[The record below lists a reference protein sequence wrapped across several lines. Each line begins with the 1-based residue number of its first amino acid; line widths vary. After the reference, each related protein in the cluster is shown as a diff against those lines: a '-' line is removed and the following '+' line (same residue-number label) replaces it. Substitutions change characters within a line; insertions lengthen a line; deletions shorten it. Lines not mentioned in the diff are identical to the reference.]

1 MKKLLTFCLLV
12 VSVITLSACGD
23 SNKKEE
29 VHYADKDFLNSFVV
43 GLQKRWDYVESDQ
56 GKKDSDD
63 KYSDYIVKANEYE
76 LNSLKNYKD
85 EKFKDSKLQ
94 EKAIAYINAINK
106 NIDTAKKYTG
116 FDLLEKSE
124 ASHSERTVILTEI
137 IKEYKPKFDE
147 KYQKYADDLMKK
159 DKEYYVEMELGYE
172 TDTYDAE
179 GKKTRIYDGIIEYD
193 EQNVRDVINSF
204 VGIQDQIPPMYSAL
218 KVNGKK
224 MYEMA
229 REGIEIERKPR
240 RVEIYSI
247 RDITIK
253 GKMITFYVEVS
264 SGTYIRSL
272 VRDIGEKLSFWATMT
287 KLIRTKIDKFS
298 LENTFLFEEI
308 EKLDNKEELIIDIES
323 LFDYEHIIL
332 SKNELL
338 KLSNG
343 MTTILEL
350 SKHTISNAEDL
361 TNKKLKVYSSNNEFV
376 GIANILKF
384 DESNMYI
391 KRDKYFVLNPNIST

>member
-1 MKKLLTFCLLV
+1 MKKDGIILL
-12 VSVITLSACGD
+12 
-23 SNKKEE
+23 NKVKGIS
-29 VHYADKDFLNSFVV
+29 SF
-43 GLQKRWDYVESDQ
+43 
-56 GKKDSDD
+56 
-63 KYSDYIVKANEYE
+63 
-76 LNSLKNYKD
+76 
-85 EKFKDSKLQ
+85 
-94 EKAIAYINAINK
+94 KAINQIK
-106 NIDTAKKYTG
+106 WNIG
-116 FDLLEKSE
+116 
-124 ASHSERTVILTEI
+124 ASKIGHAGTLDPMAEGLMVVMVNSAT
-137 IKEYKPKFDE
+137 KFS
-147 KYQKYADDLMKK
+147 DDLMKK

-179 GKKTRIYDGIIEYD
+179 GKKTKIYDGIIEYD

-218 KVNGKK
+218 KVNGRK

-272 VRDIGEKLSFWATMT
+272 VRDIGEKLSFWATMK

-323 LFDYEHIIL
+323 LFDYEQITL

-350 SKHTISNAEDL
+350 SKYGISNVGDL
-361 TNKKLKVYSSNNEFV
+361 TNKKLKVYSSNNKFV
-376 GIANILKF
+376 GIANILKC

>member
-1 MKKLLTFCLLV
+1 MKKDGIILL
-12 VSVITLSACGD
+12 
-23 SNKKEE
+23 NKVKGIS
-29 VHYADKDFLNSFVV
+29 SF
-43 GLQKRWDYVESDQ
+43 
-56 GKKDSDD
+56 
-63 KYSDYIVKANEYE
+63 
-76 LNSLKNYKD
+76 
-85 EKFKDSKLQ
+85 
-94 EKAIAYINAINK
+94 KAINQIK
-106 NIDTAKKYTG
+106 WNIG
-116 FDLLEKSE
+116 
-124 ASHSERTVILTEI
+124 ASKIGHAGTLDPMAEGLMVVMVNSAT
-137 IKEYKPKFDE
+137 KFS
-147 KYQKYADDLMKK
+147 DDLMKK

-179 GKKTRIYDGIIEYD
+179 GKKTKIYDGIIEYD

-204 VGIQDQIPPMYSAL
+204 IGIQDQIPPMYSAL

-253 GKMITFYVEVS
+253 GQMITFYVEVS

-287 KLIRTKIDKFS
+287 KLIRTKIDKYS

-323 LFDYEHIIL
+323 LFDYEHITL

-350 SKHTISNAEDL
+350 SKYGISNAGDL

>member
-1 MKKLLTFCLLV
+1 MKKDGIILL
-12 VSVITLSACGD
+12 
-23 SNKKEE
+23 NKVKGIS
-29 VHYADKDFLNSFVV
+29 SF
-43 GLQKRWDYVESDQ
+43 
-56 GKKDSDD
+56 
-63 KYSDYIVKANEYE
+63 
-76 LNSLKNYKD
+76 
-85 EKFKDSKLQ
+85 
-94 EKAIAYINAINK
+94 KAINQIK
-106 NIDTAKKYTG
+106 WNIG
-116 FDLLEKSE
+116 
-124 ASHSERTVILTEI
+124 ASKIGHAGTLDPMAEGLMVVMVNSAT
-137 IKEYKPKFDE
+137 KFS
-147 KYQKYADDLMKK
+147 DDLMKK

-204 VGIQDQIPPMYSAL
+204 IGIQDQIPPMYSAL

-253 GKMITFYVEVS
+253 GQMITFYVEVS

-287 KLIRTKIDKFS
+287 KLIRTRIDKHS
-298 LENTFLFEEI
+298 LENAFLFEEI
-308 EKLDNKEELIIDIES
+308 EKIENKEELVIDIES
-323 LFDYEHIIL
+323 LFDYEQIIL

-350 SKHTISNAEDL
+350 SKYGISNAGDL

>member
-1 MKKLLTFCLLV
+1 MKKDGIILL
-12 VSVITLSACGD
+12 
-23 SNKKEE
+23 NKVKGIS
-29 VHYADKDFLNSFVV
+29 SF
-43 GLQKRWDYVESDQ
+43 
-56 GKKDSDD
+56 
-63 KYSDYIVKANEYE
+63 
-76 LNSLKNYKD
+76 
-85 EKFKDSKLQ
+85 
-94 EKAIAYINAINK
+94 KAINQIK
-106 NIDTAKKYTG
+106 WNIG
-116 FDLLEKSE
+116 
-124 ASHSERTVILTEI
+124 ASKIGHAGTLDPMAEGLMVVMVNSAT
-137 IKEYKPKFDE
+137 KFS
-147 KYQKYADDLMKK
+147 DDLMKK

-172 TDTYDAE
+172 TDTYDTE
-179 GKKTRIYDGIIEYD
+179 GKKTKIYDGIIEYD

-204 VGIQDQIPPMYSAL
+204 IGIQDQIPPMYSAL

-240 RVEIYSI
+240 RVEMYSI

-253 GKMITFYVEVS
+253 GQMITFYVEVS

-287 KLIRTKIDKFS
+287 KLIRTRIDKHS
-298 LENTFLFEEI
+298 LENAFLFEEI
-308 EKLDNKEELIIDIES
+308 EKIENKEELVIDIES
-323 LFDYEHIIL
+323 LFDYEQITL

-350 SKHTISNAEDL
+350 SKYGISNAGDL

>member
-1 MKKLLTFCLLV
+1 MKKDGIILL
-12 VSVITLSACGD
+12 
-23 SNKKEE
+23 NKVKGIS
-29 VHYADKDFLNSFVV
+29 SF
-43 GLQKRWDYVESDQ
+43 
-56 GKKDSDD
+56 
-63 KYSDYIVKANEYE
+63 
-76 LNSLKNYKD
+76 
-85 EKFKDSKLQ
+85 
-94 EKAIAYINAINK
+94 KAINQIK
-106 NIDTAKKYTG
+106 WNIG
-116 FDLLEKSE
+116 
-124 ASHSERTVILTEI
+124 ASKIGHAGTLDPMAEGLMVVMVNSAT
-137 IKEYKPKFDE
+137 KFS
-147 KYQKYADDLMKK
+147 DDLMKK

-172 TDTYDAE
+172 TDTYDTE
-179 GKKTRIYDGIIEYD
+179 GKKTKIYDGIIEYD

-204 VGIQDQIPPMYSAL
+204 IGIQDQIPPMYSAL

-253 GKMITFYVEVS
+253 GQMITFYVEVS

-287 KLIRTKIDKFS
+287 KLIRTRIDKHS
-298 LENTFLFEEI
+298 LENAFLFEEI
-308 EKLDNKEELIIDIES
+308 EKIENKEELVIDIES
-323 LFDYEHIIL
+323 LFDYEQITL

-350 SKHTISNAEDL
+350 SKYGISNAGDL

>member
-1 MKKLLTFCLLV
+1 MKKDGIILL
-12 VSVITLSACGD
+12 
-23 SNKKEE
+23 NKIKGIS
-29 VHYADKDFLNSFVV
+29 SF
-43 GLQKRWDYVESDQ
+43 
-56 GKKDSDD
+56 
-63 KYSDYIVKANEYE
+63 
-76 LNSLKNYKD
+76 
-85 EKFKDSKLQ
+85 
-94 EKAIAYINAINK
+94 KAINQIK
-106 NIDTAKKYTG
+106 WNIG
-116 FDLLEKSE
+116 
-124 ASHSERTVILTEI
+124 ASKIGHAGTLDPMAEGLMVVMVNSAT
-137 IKEYKPKFDE
+137 KFS
-147 KYQKYADDLMKK
+147 DDLMKK

-179 GKKTRIYDGIIEYD
+179 GKKTKIYDGIIEYD

-218 KVNGKK
+218 KVNGRK

-253 GKMITFYVEVS
+253 GEMITFYVEVS

-287 KLIRTKIDKFS
+287 KLIRTKIDKYS
-298 LENTFLFEEI
+298 LENAFLFEEI

-343 MTTILEL
+343 MTTILES
-350 SKHTISNAEDL
+350 SKHRISNMEDL

-376 GIANILKF
+376 GIANILKS
-384 DESNMYI
+384 DEGNMYI

>member
-1 MKKLLTFCLLV
+1 MKKDGIILL
-12 VSVITLSACGD
+12 
-23 SNKKEE
+23 NKVKGIS
-29 VHYADKDFLNSFVV
+29 SF
-43 GLQKRWDYVESDQ
+43 
-56 GKKDSDD
+56 
-63 KYSDYIVKANEYE
+63 
-76 LNSLKNYKD
+76 
-85 EKFKDSKLQ
+85 
-94 EKAIAYINAINK
+94 KAINQIK
-106 NIDTAKKYTG
+106 WNIG
-116 FDLLEKSE
+116 
-124 ASHSERTVILTEI
+124 ASKIGHAGTLDPMAEGLMVVMVNSAT
-137 IKEYKPKFDE
+137 KFS
-147 KYQKYADDLMKK
+147 DDLMKK

-172 TDTYDAE
+172 TDTYDTE
-179 GKKTRIYDGIIEYD
+179 GKKTKIYDGIIEYD

-204 VGIQDQIPPMYSAL
+204 IGIQDQIPPMYSAL

-253 GKMITFYVEVS
+253 GQMITFYVEVS

-287 KLIRTKIDKFS
+287 KLIRTRIDKHS
-298 LENTFLFEEI
+298 LENAFLFEEI
-308 EKLDNKEELIIDIES
+308 EKTENKEELVIDIES
-323 LFDYEHIIL
+323 LFDYEHITL

-350 SKHTISNAEDL
+350 SKYGISNAGDL

>member
-1 MKKLLTFCLLV
+1 MKKDGIILL
-12 VSVITLSACGD
+12 
-23 SNKKEE
+23 NKIKGIS
-29 VHYADKDFLNSFVV
+29 SF
-43 GLQKRWDYVESDQ
+43 
-56 GKKDSDD
+56 
-63 KYSDYIVKANEYE
+63 
-76 LNSLKNYKD
+76 
-85 EKFKDSKLQ
+85 
-94 EKAIAYINAINK
+94 KAINQIKWNIGASKIGHAGTLDPMAEGLMVVMINSA
-106 NIDTAKKYTG
+106 T
-116 FDLLEKSE
+116 
-124 ASHSERTVILTEI
+124 
-137 IKEYKPKFDE
+137 KFS
-147 KYQKYADDLMKK
+147 DDLMKK

-172 TDTYDAE
+172 TDTYDTE
-179 GKKTRIYDGIIEYD
+179 GKKTKIYDEIIEYD
-193 EQNVRDVINSF
+193 EQNVKDVINSF

-218 KVNGKK
+218 KVNGRK

-350 SKHTISNAEDL
+350 SKHTISNTEDL

-384 DESNMYI
+384 DERNMYI

>member
-1 MKKLLTFCLLV
+1 MKKDGIILL
-12 VSVITLSACGD
+12 
-23 SNKKEE
+23 NKVKGIS
-29 VHYADKDFLNSFVV
+29 SF
-43 GLQKRWDYVESDQ
+43 
-56 GKKDSDD
+56 
-63 KYSDYIVKANEYE
+63 
-76 LNSLKNYKD
+76 
-85 EKFKDSKLQ
+85 
-94 EKAIAYINAINK
+94 NAINQIK
-106 NIDTAKKYTG
+106 WNIG
-116 FDLLEKSE
+116 
-124 ASHSERTVILTEI
+124 ASKIGHAGTLDPMAEGLMVVMVNSAT
-137 IKEYKPKFDE
+137 KFS
-147 KYQKYADDLMKK
+147 DDLMKK

-172 TDTYDAE
+172 TDTYDTE
-179 GKKTRIYDGIIEYD
+179 GKKTKIYDGIIEYD

-204 VGIQDQIPPMYSAL
+204 IGIQDQIPPMYSAL

-253 GKMITFYVEVS
+253 GQMITFYVEVS

-287 KLIRTKIDKFS
+287 KLIRTRIDKHS
-298 LENTFLFEEI
+298 LENAFLFEEI
-308 EKLDNKEELIIDIES
+308 EKIENKEELVIDIES
-323 LFDYEHIIL
+323 LFDYEQITL

-350 SKHTISNAEDL
+350 SKYGISNAGDL

>member
-1 MKKLLTFCLLV
+1 MKKDGIILL
-12 VSVITLSACGD
+12 
-23 SNKKEE
+23 NKVKGIS
-29 VHYADKDFLNSFVV
+29 SF
-43 GLQKRWDYVESDQ
+43 
-56 GKKDSDD
+56 
-63 KYSDYIVKANEYE
+63 
-76 LNSLKNYKD
+76 
-85 EKFKDSKLQ
+85 
-94 EKAIAYINAINK
+94 KAINQIK
-106 NIDTAKKYTG
+106 WNIG
-116 FDLLEKSE
+116 
-124 ASHSERTVILTEI
+124 ASKIGHAGTLDPMAEGLMVVMVNSAT
-137 IKEYKPKFDE
+137 KFS
-147 KYQKYADDLMKK
+147 DDLMKK

-204 VGIQDQIPPMYSAL
+204 IGIQDQIPPMYSAL

-240 RVEIYSI
+240 RVEMYSI

-253 GKMITFYVEVS
+253 GQMITFYVEVS

-272 VRDIGEKLSFWATMT
+272 VRDIGEELSFWATMT
-287 KLIRTKIDKFS
+287 KLIRTRIDKHS
-298 LENTFLFEEI
+298 LETAFLFEEI
-308 EKLDNKEELIIDIES
+308 EKTENKEELIIDIES
-323 LFDYEHIIL
+323 LFDYEHITL

-350 SKHTISNAEDL
+350 SKYGISNAEDL

>member
-1 MKKLLTFCLLV
+1 MKKDGIILLNKVKGISSFKTINQIKWNIGASKIGHAGTLDPMAEGLMV
-12 VSVITLSACGD
+12 VMVNSAT
-23 SNKKEE
+23 
-29 VHYADKDFLNSFVV
+29 
-43 GLQKRWDYVESDQ
+43 
-56 GKKDSDD
+56 
-63 KYSDYIVKANEYE
+63 
-76 LNSLKNYKD
+76 
-85 EKFKDSKLQ
+85 KFS
-94 EKAIAYINAINK
+94 
-106 NIDTAKKYTG
+106 
-116 FDLLEKSE
+116 
-124 ASHSERTVILTEI
+124 
-137 IKEYKPKFDE
+137 
-147 KYQKYADDLMKK
+147 DDLMKK

-179 GKKTRIYDGIIEYD
+179 GKKTKIYDGIIEYD

-204 VGIQDQIPPMYSAL
+204 IGIQDQIPPMYSAL

-240 RVEIYSI
+240 RVEMYSI

-253 GKMITFYVEVS
+253 GQMITFYVEVS

-272 VRDIGEKLSFWATMT
+272 VRDIGEELSFWATMT
-287 KLIRTKIDKFS
+287 KLIRTRIDKHS
-298 LENTFLFEEI
+298 LENAFLFEEI
-308 EKLDNKEELIIDIES
+308 EKTENKEELIIDIES
-323 LFDYEHIIL
+323 LFDYEHITL

-350 SKHTISNAEDL
+350 SKYGISNAEDL

>member
-1 MKKLLTFCLLV
+1 MKKDGIILL
-12 VSVITLSACGD
+12 
-23 SNKKEE
+23 NKVKGIS
-29 VHYADKDFLNSFVV
+29 SF
-43 GLQKRWDYVESDQ
+43 
-56 GKKDSDD
+56 
-63 KYSDYIVKANEYE
+63 
-76 LNSLKNYKD
+76 
-85 EKFKDSKLQ
+85 
-94 EKAIAYINAINK
+94 KAINQIK
-106 NIDTAKKYTG
+106 WNIGASKIGHAGTLDPMAEGLMVVMVNSATK
-116 FDLLEKSE
+116 FSE
-124 ASHSERTVILTEI
+124 
-137 IKEYKPKFDE
+137 
-147 KYQKYADDLMKK
+147 DLMKK

-179 GKKTRIYDGIIEYD
+179 GKKTKIYDGIIEYD

-218 KVNGKK
+218 KVNGRK

-253 GKMITFYVEVS
+253 GKRITFYVEVS

-287 KLIRTKIDKFS
+287 KLIRTKIDKYS
-298 LENTFLFEEI
+298 LENAFLFEEI

-343 MTTILEL
+343 MTTILES
-350 SKHTISNAEDL
+350 SKHRISNMEDL

-376 GIANILKF
+376 GIANILKS
-384 DESNMYI
+384 DEGNMYI

>member
-1 MKKLLTFCLLV
+1 MKKDGIILL
-12 VSVITLSACGD
+12 
-23 SNKKEE
+23 NKVKGIS
-29 VHYADKDFLNSFVV
+29 SF
-43 GLQKRWDYVESDQ
+43 
-56 GKKDSDD
+56 
-63 KYSDYIVKANEYE
+63 
-76 LNSLKNYKD
+76 
-85 EKFKDSKLQ
+85 
-94 EKAIAYINAINK
+94 NAINQIK
-106 NIDTAKKYTG
+106 WNIG
-116 FDLLEKSE
+116 
-124 ASHSERTVILTEI
+124 ASKIGHAGTLDPMAEGLMVVMVNSAT
-137 IKEYKPKFDE
+137 KFS
-147 KYQKYADDLMKK
+147 DDLMKK

-172 TDTYDAE
+172 TDTYDTE
-179 GKKTRIYDGIIEYD
+179 GKKTKIYDGIIEYD

-204 VGIQDQIPPMYSAL
+204 IGIQDQIPPMYSAL

-253 GKMITFYVEVS
+253 GQMITFYVEVS

-287 KLIRTKIDKFS
+287 KLIRTRIDKHS
-298 LENTFLFEEI
+298 LENAFLFEEI
-308 EKLDNKEELIIDIES
+308 EKTENKEELVIDIES
-323 LFDYEHIIL
+323 LFDYEQITL

-350 SKHTISNAEDL
+350 SKYGISNVGDL

>member
-1 MKKLLTFCLLV
+1 MKKDGIILL
-12 VSVITLSACGD
+12 
-23 SNKKEE
+23 NKVKGIS
-29 VHYADKDFLNSFVV
+29 SF
-43 GLQKRWDYVESDQ
+43 
-56 GKKDSDD
+56 
-63 KYSDYIVKANEYE
+63 
-76 LNSLKNYKD
+76 
-85 EKFKDSKLQ
+85 
-94 EKAIAYINAINK
+94 KAINQIK
-106 NIDTAKKYTG
+106 WNIG
-116 FDLLEKSE
+116 
-124 ASHSERTVILTEI
+124 ASKIGHAGTLDPMAEGLMVVMVNSAT
-137 IKEYKPKFDE
+137 KFS
-147 KYQKYADDLMKK
+147 DDLMKK

-172 TDTYDAE
+172 TDTYDTE
-179 GKKTRIYDGIIEYD
+179 GKKTKIYDGIIEYD

-204 VGIQDQIPPMYSAL
+204 IGIQDQIPPMYSAL

-253 GKMITFYVEVS
+253 GQMITFYVEVS

-272 VRDIGEKLSFWATMT
+272 VRDIGEELSFWATMT
-287 KLIRTKIDKFS
+287 KLIRTRIDKHS
-298 LENTFLFEEI
+298 LETAFLFEEI
-308 EKLDNKEELIIDIES
+308 EKTENKEELVIDIES
-323 LFDYEHIIL
+323 LFDYEQITL

-350 SKHTISNAEDL
+350 SKYGISNVGDL

>member
-1 MKKLLTFCLLV
+1 MKKDGIILL
-12 VSVITLSACGD
+12 
-23 SNKKEE
+23 NKVKGIS
-29 VHYADKDFLNSFVV
+29 SF
-43 GLQKRWDYVESDQ
+43 
-56 GKKDSDD
+56 
-63 KYSDYIVKANEYE
+63 
-76 LNSLKNYKD
+76 
-85 EKFKDSKLQ
+85 
-94 EKAIAYINAINK
+94 KAINQIK
-106 NIDTAKKYTG
+106 WNIG
-116 FDLLEKSE
+116 
-124 ASHSERTVILTEI
+124 ASKIGHAGTLDPMAEGLMVVMVNSAT
-137 IKEYKPKFDE
+137 KFS
-147 KYQKYADDLMKK
+147 DDLMKK

-253 GKMITFYVEVS
+253 GQMITFYVEVS

-272 VRDIGEKLSFWATMT
+272 VRDIGEELSFWATMT
-287 KLIRTKIDKFS
+287 KLIRTKIDKHS
-298 LENTFLFEEI
+298 LENAFLFEEI

>member
-1 MKKLLTFCLLV
+1 MKKDGIILLNKVKGISSFKTINQIKWNIGASKIGHAGTLDPMAEGLMV
-12 VSVITLSACGD
+12 VMVNSAT
-23 SNKKEE
+23 
-29 VHYADKDFLNSFVV
+29 
-43 GLQKRWDYVESDQ
+43 
-56 GKKDSDD
+56 
-63 KYSDYIVKANEYE
+63 
-76 LNSLKNYKD
+76 
-85 EKFKDSKLQ
+85 KFS
-94 EKAIAYINAINK
+94 
-106 NIDTAKKYTG
+106 
-116 FDLLEKSE
+116 
-124 ASHSERTVILTEI
+124 
-137 IKEYKPKFDE
+137 
-147 KYQKYADDLMKK
+147 DDLMKK

-172 TDTYDAE
+172 TDTYDTE
-179 GKKTRIYDGIIEYD
+179 GKKTKIYDGIIEYD

-204 VGIQDQIPPMYSAL
+204 IGIQDQIPPMYSAL

-253 GKMITFYVEVS
+253 GQMITFYVEVS

-272 VRDIGEKLSFWATMT
+272 VRDIGEELSFWATMT
-287 KLIRTKIDKFS
+287 KLIRTRIDKHS
-298 LENTFLFEEI
+298 LENAFLFEEI
-308 EKLDNKEELIIDIES
+308 EKTENKEELVIDIES
-323 LFDYEHIIL
+323 LFDYEQITL
-332 SKNELL
+332 LKNELL

-350 SKHTISNAEDL
+350 SKYGISNVGDL
-361 TNKKLKVYSSNNEFV
+361 TNKKLKVYSSNNKFV
-376 GIANILKF
+376 GIANILKC

>member
-1 MKKLLTFCLLV
+1 MKKDGIILL
-12 VSVITLSACGD
+12 
-23 SNKKEE
+23 NKVKGIS
-29 VHYADKDFLNSFVV
+29 SF
-43 GLQKRWDYVESDQ
+43 
-56 GKKDSDD
+56 
-63 KYSDYIVKANEYE
+63 
-76 LNSLKNYKD
+76 
-85 EKFKDSKLQ
+85 
-94 EKAIAYINAINK
+94 NAINQIK
-106 NIDTAKKYTG
+106 WNIG
-116 FDLLEKSE
+116 
-124 ASHSERTVILTEI
+124 ASKIGHAGTLDPMAEGLMVVMVNSAT
-137 IKEYKPKFDE
+137 KFS
-147 KYQKYADDLMKK
+147 DDLMKK

-172 TDTYDAE
+172 TDTYDTE
-179 GKKTRIYDGIIEYD
+179 GKKTKIYDGIIEYD

-204 VGIQDQIPPMYSAL
+204 IGIQDQIPPMYSAL

-253 GKMITFYVEVS
+253 GQMITFYVEVS

-287 KLIRTKIDKFS
+287 KLIRTRIDKHS
-298 LENTFLFEEI
+298 LENAFLFEEI
-308 EKLDNKEELIIDIES
+308 EKTENKEELVIDIES
-323 LFDYEHIIL
+323 LFDYEQITL
-332 SKNELL
+332 LKNELL

-350 SKHTISNAEDL
+350 SKYGISNVGDL
-361 TNKKLKVYSSNNEFV
+361 TNKKLKVYSSNNKFV
-376 GIANILKF
+376 GIANILKC

>member
-1 MKKLLTFCLLV
+1 MKKDGIILL
-12 VSVITLSACGD
+12 
-23 SNKKEE
+23 NKVKGIS
-29 VHYADKDFLNSFVV
+29 SF
-43 GLQKRWDYVESDQ
+43 
-56 GKKDSDD
+56 
-63 KYSDYIVKANEYE
+63 
-76 LNSLKNYKD
+76 
-85 EKFKDSKLQ
+85 
-94 EKAIAYINAINK
+94 KAINQIK
-106 NIDTAKKYTG
+106 WNIGASKIGHAGTLDPMAEGLMVVMVNSATK
-116 FDLLEKSE
+116 FSE
-124 ASHSERTVILTEI
+124 
-137 IKEYKPKFDE
+137 
-147 KYQKYADDLMKK
+147 DLMKK

-179 GKKTRIYDGIIEYD
+179 GKKTKIYDGIIEYD

-218 KVNGKK
+218 KVNGRK

-253 GKMITFYVEVS
+253 GKRITFYVEVS

-287 KLIRTKIDKFS
+287 KLIRTKIDKYS
-298 LENTFLFEEI
+298 LENAFLFEEI
-308 EKLDNKEELIIDIES
+308 EKSENKEELIIDIES
-323 LFDYEHIIL
+323 LFDYEHIIF

-350 SKHTISNAEDL
+350 SKHAISNMEDL

-384 DESNMYI
+384 DESNMFI

>member
-1 MKKLLTFCLLV
+1 MKKDGIILL
-12 VSVITLSACGD
+12 
-23 SNKKEE
+23 NKVKGIS
-29 VHYADKDFLNSFVV
+29 SF
-43 GLQKRWDYVESDQ
+43 
-56 GKKDSDD
+56 
-63 KYSDYIVKANEYE
+63 
-76 LNSLKNYKD
+76 
-85 EKFKDSKLQ
+85 
-94 EKAIAYINAINK
+94 KAINQIK
-106 NIDTAKKYTG
+106 WNIG
-116 FDLLEKSE
+116 
-124 ASHSERTVILTEI
+124 ASKIGHAGTLDPMAEGLMVVMVNSATKIS
-137 IKEYKPKFDE
+137 K
-147 KYQKYADDLMKK
+147 DLMKK

-179 GKKTRIYDGIIEYD
+179 GKKTKIYDGIIEYD

-218 KVNGKK
+218 KVNGRK

-253 GKMITFYVEVS
+253 GKRITFYVEVS

-287 KLIRTKIDKFS
+287 KLIRTKIDKYS
-298 LENTFLFEEI
+298 LENAFLFEEI
-308 EKLDNKEELIIDIES
+308 EKSENKEELIIDIES

-350 SKHTISNAEDL
+350 SKHAISNMEDL

-384 DESNMYI
+384 DESNMFI

>member
-1 MKKLLTFCLLV
+1 MKKDGIILL
-12 VSVITLSACGD
+12 
-23 SNKKEE
+23 NKVKGIS
-29 VHYADKDFLNSFVV
+29 SF
-43 GLQKRWDYVESDQ
+43 
-56 GKKDSDD
+56 
-63 KYSDYIVKANEYE
+63 
-76 LNSLKNYKD
+76 
-85 EKFKDSKLQ
+85 
-94 EKAIAYINAINK
+94 KAINQIK
-106 NIDTAKKYTG
+106 WNIGASKIGHAGTLDPMAEGLMVVMVNSATK
-116 FDLLEKSE
+116 FSE
-124 ASHSERTVILTEI
+124 
-137 IKEYKPKFDE
+137 
-147 KYQKYADDLMKK
+147 DLMKK

-179 GKKTRIYDGIIEYD
+179 GKKTKIYDGIIEYD

-218 KVNGKK
+218 KVNGRK

-253 GKMITFYVEVS
+253 GKRITFYVEVS

-287 KLIRTKIDKFS
+287 KLIRTKIDKYS
-298 LENTFLFEEI
+298 LENAFLFEEI
-308 EKLDNKEELIIDIES
+308 EKSENKEELIIDIES

-350 SKHTISNAEDL
+350 SKHRISNMEDL

-376 GIANILKF
+376 GIANILKS
-384 DESNMYI
+384 DEGNMYI

>member
-1 MKKLLTFCLLV
+1 MKKDGIILL
-12 VSVITLSACGD
+12 
-23 SNKKEE
+23 NKVKGIS
-29 VHYADKDFLNSFVV
+29 SF
-43 GLQKRWDYVESDQ
+43 
-56 GKKDSDD
+56 
-63 KYSDYIVKANEYE
+63 
-76 LNSLKNYKD
+76 
-85 EKFKDSKLQ
+85 
-94 EKAIAYINAINK
+94 KAINQIK
-106 NIDTAKKYTG
+106 WNIG
-116 FDLLEKSE
+116 
-124 ASHSERTVILTEI
+124 ASKIGHAGTLDPMAEGLMVVMVNSAT
-137 IKEYKPKFDE
+137 KFS
-147 KYQKYADDLMKK
+147 DDLMKK

-253 GKMITFYVEVS
+253 GQMITFYVEVS

-323 LFDYEHIIL
+323 LFDYEHITL

-350 SKHTISNAEDL
+350 SKYGISNAGDL

>member
-1 MKKLLTFCLLV
+1 MKKDGIILL
-12 VSVITLSACGD
+12 
-23 SNKKEE
+23 NKVKGIS
-29 VHYADKDFLNSFVV
+29 SF
-43 GLQKRWDYVESDQ
+43 
-56 GKKDSDD
+56 
-63 KYSDYIVKANEYE
+63 
-76 LNSLKNYKD
+76 
-85 EKFKDSKLQ
+85 
-94 EKAIAYINAINK
+94 NAINQIK
-106 NIDTAKKYTG
+106 WNIG
-116 FDLLEKSE
+116 
-124 ASHSERTVILTEI
+124 ASKIGHAGTLDPMAEGLMVVMVNSAT
-137 IKEYKPKFDE
+137 KFS
-147 KYQKYADDLMKK
+147 DDLMKK

-172 TDTYDAE
+172 TDTYDTE
-179 GKKTRIYDGIIEYD
+179 GKKTKIYDGIIEYD

-204 VGIQDQIPPMYSAL
+204 IGIQDQIPPMYSAL

-253 GKMITFYVEVS
+253 GQMITFYVEVS

-272 VRDIGEKLSFWATMT
+272 VRDIGEELSFWATMT
-287 KLIRTKIDKFS
+287 KLIRTRIDKHS
-298 LENTFLFEEI
+298 LENAFLFEEI
-308 EKLDNKEELIIDIES
+308 EKTENKEELVIDIES
-323 LFDYEHIIL
+323 LFDYEQITL
-332 SKNELL
+332 LKNELL

-350 SKHTISNAEDL
+350 SKYGISNVGDL
-361 TNKKLKVYSSNNEFV
+361 TNKKLKVYSSNNKFV
-376 GIANILKF
+376 GIANILKC

>member
-1 MKKLLTFCLLV
+1 MKKDGIILL
-12 VSVITLSACGD
+12 
-23 SNKKEE
+23 NKVKGIS
-29 VHYADKDFLNSFVV
+29 SF
-43 GLQKRWDYVESDQ
+43 
-56 GKKDSDD
+56 
-63 KYSDYIVKANEYE
+63 
-76 LNSLKNYKD
+76 
-85 EKFKDSKLQ
+85 
-94 EKAIAYINAINK
+94 NAINQIK
-106 NIDTAKKYTG
+106 WNIG
-116 FDLLEKSE
+116 
-124 ASHSERTVILTEI
+124 ASKIGHAGTLDPMAEGLMVVMVNSAT
-137 IKEYKPKFDE
+137 KFS
-147 KYQKYADDLMKK
+147 DDLMKK

-172 TDTYDAE
+172 TDTYDTE
-179 GKKTRIYDGIIEYD
+179 GKKTKIYDGIIEYD

-204 VGIQDQIPPMYSAL
+204 IGIQDQIPPMYSAL

-253 GKMITFYVEVS
+253 GQMITFYVEVS

-287 KLIRTKIDKFS
+287 KLIRTRIDKHS
-298 LENTFLFEEI
+298 LENAFLFEEI
-308 EKLDNKEELIIDIES
+308 EKTENKEELVIDIES
-323 LFDYEHIIL
+323 LFDYEQITL
-332 SKNELL
+332 LKNELL

-350 SKHTISNAEDL
+350 SKYGISNVGDL

>member
-1 MKKLLTFCLLV
+1 MKKDGIILL
-12 VSVITLSACGD
+12 
-23 SNKKEE
+23 NKIKGIS
-29 VHYADKDFLNSFVV
+29 SF
-43 GLQKRWDYVESDQ
+43 
-56 GKKDSDD
+56 
-63 KYSDYIVKANEYE
+63 
-76 LNSLKNYKD
+76 
-85 EKFKDSKLQ
+85 
-94 EKAIAYINAINK
+94 KAINQIKWNIGASKIGHAGTLDPMAEGLMVVMINSA
-106 NIDTAKKYTG
+106 T
-116 FDLLEKSE
+116 
-124 ASHSERTVILTEI
+124 
-137 IKEYKPKFDE
+137 KFS
-147 KYQKYADDLMKK
+147 DDLMKK

-179 GKKTRIYDGIIEYD
+179 GKKTKIYDGIIEYD
-193 EQNVRDVINSF
+193 EQNVKDVINSF

-218 KVNGKK
+218 KVNGRK

-229 REGIEIERKPR
+229 REGIKIERKPR

-247 RDITIK
+247 RDIMIN

-287 KLIRTKIDKFS
+287 KLMRTKIDKYS
-298 LENTFLFEEI
+298 LENASLFEEI
-308 EKLDNKEELIIDIES
+308 EKLDNKEELIINIES

-343 MTTILEL
+343 MTTILES
-350 SKHTISNAEDL
+350 SKHRISNMEDL

-376 GIANILKF
+376 GIANILKS
-384 DESNMYI
+384 DEGNMYI
-391 KRDKYFVLNPNIST
+391 KRDKYFVLNPNIML

>member
-1 MKKLLTFCLLV
+1 MKKDGIILL
-12 VSVITLSACGD
+12 
-23 SNKKEE
+23 NKVKGIS
-29 VHYADKDFLNSFVV
+29 SF
-43 GLQKRWDYVESDQ
+43 
-56 GKKDSDD
+56 
-63 KYSDYIVKANEYE
+63 
-76 LNSLKNYKD
+76 
-85 EKFKDSKLQ
+85 
-94 EKAIAYINAINK
+94 KAINQIK
-106 NIDTAKKYTG
+106 WNIG
-116 FDLLEKSE
+116 
-124 ASHSERTVILTEI
+124 ASKIGHAGTLDPMAEGLMVVMVNSAT
-137 IKEYKPKFDE
+137 KFS
-147 KYQKYADDLMKK
+147 DDLMKK

-179 GKKTRIYDGIIEYD
+179 GKKTKIYDGIIEYD

-218 KVNGKK
+218 KVNGRK

-253 GKMITFYVEVS
+253 GKRITFYVEVS

-287 KLIRTKIDKFS
+287 KLIRTKIDKYS
-298 LENTFLFEEI
+298 LENAFLFEEI

-343 MTTILEL
+343 MTTILES
-350 SKHTISNAEDL
+350 SKHRISNMEDL

-376 GIANILKF
+376 GIANILKS
-384 DESNMYI
+384 DEGNMYI